1 LLHNVVG
8 RVAHSMSTAQSLH
21 VYLDFDGTLT
31 TTDTTEKLVGLGY
44 RHNRQ
49 HSRDVREWEEIVVAY
64 VEDMEHHAVTY
75 EPQAKQRRSVEEEC
89 SFLASLKEIEQRSV
103 RRVETAGIFRGLT
116 VKEIDEYALEE
127 VQSGG
132 VLLRDGWDRLL
143 ALVHRDGG
151 SIGLISANWSA
162 VWIRQC
168 LYHASRVDVREIV
181 KNLRIYA
188 NEVVG
193 LDKPGGASGEV
204 MKVINTSRDKAQV
217 LRERRQEI
225 GEGVILYVGDSPTDL
240 EALTTADIGIIIR
253 GDSIRS
259 GDKEL
264 ADICE
269 RVQIP
274 VRSIDE
280 FVQNQKSTCF
290 WWARDFEQILQSR
303 LFREIEASFAAEI

>member
-1 LLHNVVG
+1 
-8 RVAHSMSTAQSLH
+8 MSTAQPLH
-21 VYLDFDGTLT
+21 VFLDFDGTLT
-31 TTDTTEKLVGLGY
+31 TADTTKKLVGLGH

-49 HSRDVREWEEIVVAY
+49 HNTDVREWEEIVVAY

-75 EPQAKQRRSVEEEC
+75 EPQAKQRRSIEEEC
-89 SFLASLKEIEQRSV
+89 AFLASLKEIERRSV

-116 VKEIDEYALEE
+116 VQAIDKYALEE

-132 VLLRDGWDRLL
+132 VLFRDGWDTML

-168 LYHASRVDVREIV
+168 LYHASRVDVREIL

-188 NEVVG
+188 NEIVD
-193 LDKPGGASGEV
+193 LDKPGGASGEIIKT
-204 MKVINTSRDKAQV
+204 MINTSRDKGRV
-217 LRERRQEI
+217 LQERRQEI
-225 GEGVILYVGDSPTDL
+225 GDGVILYVGDSPTDL

-253 GDSIRS
+253 DDPITS
-259 GDKEL
+259 GQKEL

-269 RVQIP
+269 RLQVGINEFVQ
-274 VRSIDE
+274 
-280 FVQNQKSTCF
+280 FVQNQKSICL
-290 WWARDFEQILQSR
+290 WWARDFEHILQSR
-303 LFREIEASFAAEI
+303 LFDQIKVSFAAEI

>member
-1 LLHNVVG
+1 
-8 RVAHSMSTAQSLH
+8 MSTAQLLH
-21 VYLDFDGTLT
+21 VFLDFDGTLT
-31 TTDTTEKLVGLGY
+31 TADTTEKLVGLGH

-49 HSRDVREWEEIVVAY
+49 HNTDVREWEEIVVAY

-75 EPQAKQRRSVEEEC
+75 EPQAKQRRSIEKEC
-89 SFLASLKEIEQRSV
+89 AFLASLKEIEQRSV

-116 VKEIDEYALEE
+116 VQAIDKYALEE

-132 VLLRDGWDRLL
+132 VLFRDGWDTML

-168 LYHASRVDVREIV
+168 LYHASRVDVREIL

-188 NEVVG
+188 NEIVD
-193 LDKPGGASGEV
+193 LDKPGGASGEIIKT
-204 MKVINTSRDKAQV
+204 MINTSRDKGRV

-225 GEGVILYVGDSPTDL
+225 GDGVILYVGDSPTDL

-253 GDSIRS
+253 DDPITS
-259 GDKEL
+259 GQKEL

-269 RVQIP
+269 RLQVP
-274 VRSIDE
+274 VRGIDE
-280 FVQNQKSTCF
+280 FVQFVQNQKSICL
-290 WWARDFEQILQSR
+290 WWARDFEHILQSR
-303 LFREIEASFAAEI
+303 LFE